1 MEAAQSARAARLGTL
16 APPGSFSVKVT
27 GLTGAADIGGM
38 RSTDT
43 LRSLQRRIAEQLG
56 GSPEQQQLVLDGAP
70 LREDMLDISRTL
82 GSYGIVG
89 ETAITLVACDAA
101 TKLRGA
107 LQMEAERSVRAA
119 IEACAEPARMMLRNA
134 DGSDKHTRWFWL
146 TADDGMRV
154 SVHWGKRRDGAD
166 HFLWRQR
173 RRAPPKQ
180 RIVRSIGG
188 EFADPGGLGLTIT
201 ATISA

>member
-1 MEAAQSARAARLGTL
+1 MSSSRTLLPKMEAAQSARAARLGAL
-16 APPGSFSVKVT
+16 APPGTFSVKVA
-27 GLTGAADIGGM
+27 GVTGAAEIGGM

-56 GSPEQQQLVLDGAP
+56 GSAEQQQLVLDGAP

-89 ETAITLVACDAA
+89 ETAVTLVAFNAA

-119 IEACAEPARMMLRNA
+119 IEAYAEP
-134 DGSDKHTRWFWL
+134 
-146 TADDGMRV
+146 
-154 SVHWGKRRDGAD
+154 
-166 HFLWRQR
+166 
-173 RRAPPKQ
+173 
-180 RIVRSIGG
+180 
-188 EFADPGGLGLTIT
+188 
-201 ATISA
+201 

>member
-1 MEAAQSARAARLGTL
+1 
-16 APPGSFSVKVT
+16 
-27 GLTGAADIGGM
+27 M
-38 RSTDT
+38 RFAELSSE
-43 LRSLQRRIAEQLG
+43 LPIVRSLAT
-56 GSPEQQQLVLDGAP
+56 EQQQLVLDGAP

-89 ETAITLVACDAA
+89 ETAITLAPTDSA

-119 IEACAEPARMMLRNA
+119 IEACAEPVRMKLRNA

-146 TADDGMRV
+146 TADGDLRV

-180 RIVRSIGG
+180 CVVRSIGG
-188 EFADPGGLGLTIT
+188 DFAEPAAG
-201 ATISA
+201 A